1 MAAKDNRT
9 PQQNGSRPRISWA
22 AALAYW
28 LALPEDRRTYRAVAD
43 RFLISEARVGQVAK
57 RDGWLK
63 TLERIETEALVET
76 EKEVRR
82 RISRLARSRADRIS
96 STLELFDRA
105 NDLALAQL
113 PLTEAGEIDLDAIGD
128 VALDKILERMPG
140 LFRMAEL
147 AAGEA
152 TDRVHVSEVQP
163 VLLAFAR
170 IALLDRG
177 DERERILGMLTA
189 ASSGL
194 VEIEG
199 QAVRVG

>member
-1 MAAKDNRT
+1 MGAVNGNGISPSAAK
-9 PQQNGSRPRISWA
+9 
-22 AALAYW
+22 AYW
-28 LALPEDRRTYRAVAD
+28 LALPEGARTFQAVAD
-43 RFLISEARVGQVAK
+43 RFHVDRSRISQIAK
-57 RDGWLK
+57 RDGW
-63 TLERIETEALVET
+63 REALEAQELETMVET

-96 STLELFDRA
+96 SVLELFDRA
-105 NDLALAQL
+105 NDLALSQL
-113 PLTEAGEIDLDAIGD
+113 PLNDKGEIDLTKIGG
-128 VALDKILERMPG
+128 VALDRILERMPG

-177 DERERILGMLTA
+177 EARERILGMLTA

-199 QAVRVG
+199 RSERVA